1 MNSKILFYLASVSYA
16 LYVIHGGLR
25 YTWLGEGEIMEKYIK
40 RPLLFAV
47 LFVLAHLSTFY
58 YEKKFISF
66 GKALSLKIQK
76 KSQRNIMVN

>member
-1 MNSKILFYLASVSYA
+1 
-16 LYVIHGGLR
+16 
-25 YTWLGEGEIMEKYIK
+25 MEKYIK